1 MKDIDFDELDKAV
14 NSLMGNIKDQSD
26 QPAPKTLNI
35 STTLK
40 ENELPEYT
48 KLEQVAQKIGSETI
62 GGPIE
67 RTAILPDTS
76 GDDPLKTIDLTMSA
90 PAETTAPI
98 VAPAPLSETSPAI
111 TTVSGSS
118 ESPAETAVPPVDRS
132 RPIVAAR
139 RSAGRFMDVMHP
151 SSDMKTTTPA
161 VAPSTAPSRE
171 AQLVTP
177 PVHSTEVPVSA
188 PVAVESPVASSTTS
202 ESIEAAMV
210 AAMASE
216 PTEPLTSPFLP
227 DAKVEKRPLGTPT
240 TETSDTGDVTSEPG
254 TSTQDKDAQ
263 LAPDAT
269 QSVEELPEEL
279 HNDLLAIETNL
290 AVEDA
295 DVAAAEQAV
304 EPTLAANPPAA
315 VPEVPSENSGP
326 ASIAQ
331 QYKELP
337 SSGDQTSGAIFDVED
352 YHKQPSH
359 PAKSNKSW
367 LWIVLIIVIIVI
379 SAAGGAA
386 FYLLS
391 AK

>member
-14 NSLMGNIKDQSD
+14 NSLMGNMKDQPD
-26 QPAPKTLNI
+26 QSAPKTLNI

-62 GGPIE
+62 GGPTE

-76 GDDPLKTIDLTMSA
+76 GDDPLKTIDLTVAMPTGVPTPSV
-90 PAETTAPI
+90 E
-98 VAPAPLSETSPAI
+98 VAPLPETSLAI
-111 TTVSGSS
+111 SNMSVSS
-118 ESPAETAVPPVDRS
+118 ESPAQAATPLVDRS
-132 RPIVAAR
+132 RPIVAPR

-151 SSDMKTTTPA
+151 SSDMKTATPA
-161 VAPSTAPSRE
+161 VAPSAAPSRQ

-177 PVHSTEVPVSA
+177 PVRSAEVPVSVSA
-188 PVAVESPVASSTTS
+188 AAEPQVASSPTTS
-202 ESIEAAMV
+202 EPIEAAMA
-210 AAMASE
+210 AAMTSE
-216 PTEPLTSPFLP
+216 STEPLSSPFLP
-227 DAKVEKRPLGTPT
+227 DAKVEKRPLGTPST
-240 TETSDTGDVTSEPG
+240 DVFEATDAQSEPG
-254 TSTQDKDAQ
+254 IGVQEKDAQ

-269 QSVEELPEEL
+269 QSVEELPAEL

-295 DVAAAEQAV
+295 DFSAEQAA
-304 EPTLAANPPAA
+304 EPTIAADTPVVA
-315 VPEVPSENSGP
+315 PEAPSGSAGP
-326 ASIAQ
+326 ASIPQ

-352 YHKQPSH
+352 YHKQPAH